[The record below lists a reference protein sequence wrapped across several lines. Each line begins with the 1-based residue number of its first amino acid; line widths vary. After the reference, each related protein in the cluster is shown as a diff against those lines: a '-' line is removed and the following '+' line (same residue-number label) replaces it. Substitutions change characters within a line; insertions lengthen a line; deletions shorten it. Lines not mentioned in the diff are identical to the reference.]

1 MKFAKE
7 EKIFKDKIY
16 LSCFSWSSK
25 KKKKKIYDS
34 VPIYYILTKWPN
46 NIDIGIHGKCL
57 QFITN
62 LYTLSYFNIFC
73 Q

>member
-7 EKIFKDKIY
+7 EKKIKDKIF
-16 LSCFSWSSK
+16 LSCFFWSKK